1 MGHMYSFMASVV
13 PSFIDGKSEFLLVY
27 NPGYQNGRFIKH
39 CSKPNTRLVVSATQ
53 VHARVLGLSAKAHS
67 YNYLSA
73 VVHGYADEPIDKH
86 DLETKRILSEKIVNH
101 IGKPACSARSDVYNL
116 SAYHAFLLL

>member
-1 MGHMYSFMASVV
+1 MASVV
-13 PSFIDGKSEFLLVY
+13 PGLVNGRPDFLPVC
-27 NPGYQNGRFIKH
+27 NIGYQNGRFIKH
-39 CSKPNTRLVVSATQ
+39 CSKPNTRLVISATQ

-101 IGKPACSARSDVYNL
+101 IGKPACFDNT
-116 SAYHAFLLL
+116 